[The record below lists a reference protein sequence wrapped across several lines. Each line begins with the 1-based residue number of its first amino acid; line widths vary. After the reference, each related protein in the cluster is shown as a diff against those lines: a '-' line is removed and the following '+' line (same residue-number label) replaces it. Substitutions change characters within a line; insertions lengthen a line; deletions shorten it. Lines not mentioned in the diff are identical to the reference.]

1 MMTDTKLQTQ
11 RKGALAFIFAV
22 VFLDLLGVNLLVPV
36 QAYIVREYNS
46 DAITVGLLTV
56 IYAAAQFVAAPILGL
71 ISDRVGRR
79 PVLLVCLLGSAIGY
93 FIFGIGGALWV
104 LFLSRLIDGITGGNL
119 SVATA
124 YVADVT
130 PPEKRAQN
138 FALIG
143 AAFGLGFMLG
153 PAIGGALGNIHLA
166 LPAFV
171 AGGLTLLN
179 LIFGI
184 FMLPESLPKEARQ
197 TGDQKDSNAN
207 PFTAILE
214 VIRLPHLGLLLAATF
229 VFLFAFGGMTS
240 NISVFLIEK
249 FDVQPF
255 QFAIVFVLAGI
266 VNIVV
271 QGGLIRV
278 LVPKFGEKRLAMA
291 GLVIVAVSW
300 LAVVTVPTM
309 EMVYVLAAISSVGS
323 AFAMPTLGALASN
336 LTAQNQQGKLA
347 GVSASLGS
355 LANVLGPLWA
365 GAVYDYVMPG
375 APYWSS
381 AVFLLVA
388 VFMVARVRSTIRVS
402 GTVLAS

>member
-1 MMTDTKLQTQ
+1 MNTKTS
-11 RKGALAFIFAV
+11 KNHNGALTFIFIV
-22 VFLDLLGVNLLVPV
+22 VLLDLLGLNLLVPV

-46 DAITVGLLTV
+46 DATTVGLLTV
-56 IYAAAQFVAAPILGL
+56 IYAAAQFIAAPILGL

-79 PVLLVCLLGSAIGY
+79 PVLLICLLGSAIGY

-143 AAFGLGFMLG
+143 AAFGFGFMLG
-153 PAIGGALGNIHLA
+153 PALGGMLGNISLA

-171 AGGLTLLN
+171 AGGLSLLN
-179 LIFGI
+179 LIFG
-184 FMLPESLPKEARQ
+184 FFVLPESLPKEARA
-197 TGDQKDSNAN
+197 GQKRSDLN
-207 PFTAILE
+207 PFTAMVEMFRVPNLG
-214 VIRLPHLGLLLAATF
+214 GLLASNF
-229 VFLFAFGGMTS
+229 IFLFAFAGMTT
-240 NISVFLIEK
+240 NIAVFLIEK

-255 QFAIVFVLAGI
+255 QFALVFALAGV

-278 LVPKFGEKRLAMA
+278 LAPRYGEKRLAMV
-291 GLVIVAVSW
+291 GLSIIAVGWVAMVS
-300 LAVVTVPTM
+300 VPAM
-309 EMVYVLAAISSVGS
+309 WMVYVLAAISSVGS
-323 AFAMPTLGALASN
+323 AFAMPTLSALASN
-336 LTAQNQQGKLA
+336 RVTQNQQGKLA
-347 GVSASLGS
+347 GVSTSIGG
-355 LANVLGPLWA
+355 LANVVGPLWA
-365 GAVYDYVMPG
+365 GAAYDYLMPG

-381 AVFLLVA
+381 AAFLLIA
-388 VFMVARVRSTIRVS
+388 LLMVARVQS
-402 GTVLAS
+402 GGVFAREEAEYALTN